1 VTSVEEQNRGL
12 PGTARAVLIGAG
24 IVGNSL
30 AYHLAQLGWNELV
43 LLDKGPLPNPGGST
57 GHASNFIFLVDHSRE
72 MTELTL
78 DSLRQY
84 EELDVATICGG
95 LEVARTK
102 ERMEELRRRMAS
114 AKSWGIDDVSLVT
127 PAEIR
132 QLVPYIDESVLLG
145 GFYTPGVAVV
155 DSLRAGTLMR
165 ERAQES
171 GALTVSANTEVLGID
186 VEGRRVRRVR
196 TTRGDIE
203 AEYVVICCGVWSPRI
218 ARMAGA
224 SIPLTPAV
232 HQMIDIGPVPR
243 FASAKASIEFPIVR
257 DMDTNMYERQ
267 DGSGL
272 EVGSYAHRP
281 ILHDPD
287 EIPSVEEAA
296 LSPTEFPFTQDD
308 FAVQMEQA
316 LELMPEIVGDESVG
330 IKYAING
337 LLSLTPDALPIL
349 GETAEVAGLWS
360 AAAVWVKEGPGV
372 GRALAEWMVEGE
384 PEIDL
389 QASDI
394 ARFYEHQKTV
404 EHVTARAAEGFN
416 KTYGI
421 VHPGEQYASNRGV
434 RLSPFNARERALDAV
449 FYEAAGWERPHWYE
463 SNAGLVEEYG
473 VAGREAEWDA
483 RWWSEII
490 NAEHLAMRDR
500 AGMFDLTAF
509 CVFDIVGPA
518 ALECVQT
525 VSMRQMDV
533 KLGKVVYTPVL
544 TPHGGFRSDLTVMRL
559 GDEHFRVVTGGAHG
573 MADFKWYR
581 DHLPADGSAQ
591 IFDLTSSWCTLGL
604 WGPRARDILSSLTRD
619 DVSHD
624 GFPFATCRTIEVG
637 ALRVLASRISYVG
650 DLGWELYVPIEQ
662 GAKLWDM
669 VSEAGGP
676 HGIVPCGIGVY
687 ATTGR
692 LEKCYRA
699 FGFELDGAYDVVEA
713 GMAWGK
719 VKEQDFV
726 GKAAH
731 LRHRESDPAA
741 VLCTLT
747 VDDHTASD
755 GRKRYMLGGEPI
767 VTRDGAPLTDAKG
780 RRSFVTS
787 AGAGPSVGRYILM
800 SYLPPEYANVGE
812 QLAVEYMCERF
823 PVTVAVAGSTPL
835 FDPDNERV
843 RAAEPVLT

>member
-1 VTSVEEQNRGL
+1 VEDQPGAARVL
-12 PGTARAVLIGAG
+12 PATARAVVIGAG
-24 IVGNSL
+24 IVGNSV
-30 AYHLAQLGWNELV
+30 AYHLARLGWTELV
-43 LLDKGPLPNPGGST
+43 QLDKGPLPNPGGST
-57 GHASNFIFLVDHSRE
+57 GHASNFIFPVDHSRE
-72 MTELTL
+72 MTALTA
-78 DSLRQY
+78 DSVRQY
-84 EELDVATICGG
+84 DELGVLTVPGG
-95 LEVARTK
+95 IEVARTE
-102 ERMEELRRRMAS
+102 ERMEELRRRMSS
-114 AKSWGIDDVSLVT
+114 AASWGVEGVSLLT
-127 PAEIR
+127 PAEVKE
-132 QLVPYIDESVLLG
+132 LVPFIDETRIIG
-145 GFYTPGVAVV
+145 GFYSKGVGVV

-165 ERAQES
+165 ERAQEM
-171 GALTVSANTEVLGID
+171 GALTVAANTEVLGID
-186 VEGRRVRRVR
+186 VERGRVRRVR
-196 TTRGDIE
+196 TTRGDVETEI
-203 AEYVVICCGVWSPRI
+203 VVVCCGVWSPRI

-243 FASAKASIEFPIVR
+243 FANAKASIEFPIVR

-267 DGSGL
+267 DGGGL

-296 LSPTEFPFTQDD
+296 LSPTEFPFTEDD
-308 FAVQMEQA
+308 FVQQMEHA

-337 LLSLTPDALPIL
+337 LLSLTPDGLPVL
-349 GETAEVAGLWS
+349 GETSEVKGLWS
-360 AAAVWVKEGPGV
+360 GAAVWVKEGPGV
-372 GRALAEWMVEGE
+372 GRALAEWMVHGQ

-389 QASDI
+389 QTSDI

-404 EHVTARAAEGFN
+404 EHIKARASEHFN

-421 VHPGEQYASNRGV
+421 VHPAEQWASNRNV
-434 RLSPFNARERALDAV
+434 RLSPFHARERELGAV
-449 FYEAAGWERPHWYE
+449 FYEAVGWERPQWYE
-463 SNAGLVEEYG
+463 SNADLVEEYG

-483 RWWSEII
+483 RWWSPII

-500 AGMFDLTAF
+500 AAMFDLTAF
-509 CVFDIVGPA
+509 CVFDILGPG

-533 KLGKVVYTPVL
+533 PLGKVVYTPVL
-544 TPHGGFRSDLTVMRL
+544 TPLGTFRSDLTVMRL

-591 IFDLTSSWCTLGL
+591 IVDLTAGWCTLGV
-604 WGPRARDILSSLTRD
+604 WGPRARDIVASTTSD
-619 DVSHD
+619 DVSHE
-624 GFPFATCRTIEVG
+624 GFPFATCRTIEMG
-637 ALRVLASRISYVG
+637 PLRVLASRISYVG

-662 GAKLWDM
+662 GARLWDM
-669 VSEAGGP
+669 VAEAGAP
-676 HGIVPCGIGVY
+676 HGIVPAGIGVY

-699 FGFELDGAYDVVEA
+699 FGFELDGEYDVVEA

-719 VKEQDFV
+719 VKDQDFV
-726 GKAAH
+726 GREAH

-747 VDDHTASD
+747 VDDHTAAD

-767 VTRDGAPLTDAKG
+767 LTRDGAPLVDGKG

-787 AGAGPSVGRYILM
+787 AGAGPSVGKHILM
-800 SYLPPEYANVGE
+800 SYLPPEHANVGE
-812 QLAVEYMCERF
+812 QLAVLYMGERF

-835 FDPDNERV
+835 FDSNNERV
-843 RAAEPVLT
+843 RAAEPVMT